1 MFPKQIS
8 GRGWTKLVAV
18 EDPEPAEAE
27 LPDLP
32 VVVGAIDSEP
42 EVPAK
47 PDSPLSAQHVVDG
60 WLLHVMLLDI
70 SYPANGVGFREDG
83 GRGLPNVKARAPG
96 LAETSSPTPAEH
108 GSSAIVDGMPRHRC
122 W

>member
-1 MFPKQIS
+1 VPLGVEVES
-8 GRGWTKLVAV
+8 GIA
-18 EDPEPAEAE
+18 
-27 LPDLP
+27 
-32 VVVGAIDSEP
+32 VGA
-42 EVPAK
+42 
-47 PDSPLSAQHVVDG
+47 SAHIWHG
-60 WLLHVMLLDI
+60 SLLDI